1 MVNPDPRGFYLNEQG
16 VVAPYQTVFN
26 GGKRR
31 KNTRRANRKNR
42 RGTRRQKGGGTMKI
56 SYAILK
62 LREIQREHG
71 NLDFYRRRNEFGK
84 SDLVDIRK
92 IYFDNDGGWKKAV
105 LESVD

>member
-1 MVNPDPRGFYLNEQG
+1 MVNPDPRGFYMNEQG

-31 KNTRRANRKNR
+31 KNTRRVNRKNR
-42 RGTRRQKGGGTMKI
+42 GTTRRQKGGGTMKI

-62 LREIQREHG
+62 LQEIQRAHG
-71 NLDFYRRRNEFGK
+71 NLDFYRLRHEHGE

-92 IYFDNDGGWKKAV
+92 IYFDDEGGWKKAV
-105 LESVD
+105 IESVD